1 MRTPPK
7 LHSALSQTFS
17 SLAIRNYRIYFAGQ
31 SLSLIGTWMQS
42 IAQSWLVFT
51 LTHSGV
57 AVGGVVAL
65 QTLPILLFGPIG
77 GTIAD
82 RFGKYRIL
90 FWTQSFA
97 GFQALVLALLILG
110 GHIHLWE
117 IYAVAFALGII
128 NMVDNPARQT
138 FIIEMVG
145 RDALPNAVTLNA
157 VMVNV
162 ARAIGPAVAGVL
174 IALVGTG
181 WCFAI
186 NAFSYLFVIFALI
199 ALDKSKLTPTD
210 RVTHM
215 RGQLLEGFR
224 YVAHFPLLR
233 TALIMMGI
241 IGCLTYEFQ
250 VSLPLIAGKTFHGS
264 SITYGLLTS
273 FMGGGSVIG
282 GLLIAGRRSR
292 NPKFIVEIAFLFGI
306 TVLLGAVA
314 PVLWVEELVLIGIG
328 ACSVAF
334 MSLGNSTLQLSS
346 EPNMRGRVMSLW
358 SVAFM
363 GSSPIGAP
371 IVGATANLL
380 GARASLGLGGIAALI
395 AAGYGWFAFRNIAH
409 TDRMSQRVQ
418 ESPIDPASEVE
429 GALAG
434 AVLEPLEVKS
444 DPSSSSN
451 G

>member
-1 MRTPPK
+1 M
-7 LHSALSQTFS
+7 
-17 SLAIRNYRIYFAGQ
+17 
-31 SLSLIGTWMQS
+31 GTWMQS
-42 IAQSWLVFT
+42 IAQSWLVYT

-65 QTLPILLFGPIG
+65 QTLPILLFGPVG

-97 GFQALVLALLILG
+97 GLQALVLALLVLA
-110 GHIHLWE
+110 GHVHLWE
-117 IYAVAFALGII
+117 IYTVALALGII

-145 RDALPNAVTLNA
+145 REALPNAVTLNA

-162 ARAIGPAVAGVL
+162 ARAIGPAIAGVL
-174 IALVGTG
+174 IAVVGTG

-186 NAFSYLFVIFALI
+186 NAVSYLFVISALI
-199 ALDKSKLTPTD
+199 ALDKSQLSPTD
-210 RVTHM
+210 RVSHM

-250 VSLPLIAGKTFHGS
+250 VSLPLMAGDAFHGT

-273 FMGGGSVIG
+273 FMGAGAVIG
-282 GLLIAGRRSR
+282 GLVIAGRRSR
-292 NPKFIVEIAFLFGI
+292 NPKFIVETAFVFGI
-306 TVLLGAVA
+306 AVLLGAVA
-314 PVLWVEELVLIGIG
+314 PALWVEELVLIGIG

-346 EPNMRGRVMSLW
+346 APNMRGRVMSLW

-371 IVGATANLL
+371 IVGAMGNAF
-380 GARASLGLGGIAALI
+380 GARASLGIGGAAALV
-395 AAGYGWFAFRNIAH
+395 AAAYGWFAFRKLPQ
-409 TDRMSQRVQ
+409 DQGPLQPGRV
-418 ESPIDPASEVE
+418 SPITPESEVE

-434 AVLEPLEVKS
+434 AVLEPLDGTPE
-444 DPSSSSN
+444 SSANS
-451 G
+451 GE